1 MLQHG
6 NNVMSCQNKTQVLA
20 KEGYPELRCMLVMG
34 GIDPKLQY
42 DTLKNVSS
50 TV

>member
-1 MLQHG
+1 MLL
-6 NNVMSCQNKTQVLA
+6 VQVLA

-42 DTLKNVSS
+42 DTLKNVS
-50 TV
+50 VLLLLLLQ